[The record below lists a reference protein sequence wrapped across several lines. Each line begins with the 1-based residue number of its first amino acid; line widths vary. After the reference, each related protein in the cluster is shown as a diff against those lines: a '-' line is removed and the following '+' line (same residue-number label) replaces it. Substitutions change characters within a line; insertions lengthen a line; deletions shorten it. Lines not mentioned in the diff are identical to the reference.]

1 MACGACVGDAICVDG
16 TCRPCTVTCPAGA
29 TDCAAALETT
39 LAAGGTVYVCPG
51 TYEGT
56 ILIAQSVTV
65 IGAGQGADP
74 TRDTI
79 IKGESTRRALRIQGA
94 AVTTANL
101 RNLRVTGGN
110 GGISVDAGQIA
121 SLVDCTVT
129 GNTAT
134 GSGGFGAGII
144 ASGGSR
150 LSLEDCTIS
159 GNSASNDGG
168 GIRSYQGRV
177 TITNSII
184 TGNVTISS
192 GGGIDMTGGTLTLD
206 AASRVTGNRSRVEV
220 SDSGGGIHATGT
232 TVTLAS
238 SENVTG
244 NTPDNCG
251 GDPIALC
258 VD

>member
-1 MACGACVGDAICVDG
+1 M
-16 TCRPCTVTCPAGA
+16 
-29 TDCAAALETT
+29 
-39 LAAGGTVYVCPG
+39 AAGGTVYVCPG
-51 TYEGT
+51 EYAGN
-56 ILIAQSVTV
+56 LVIAQSVTV

-74 TRDTI
+74 TSNTVL
-79 IKGESTRRALRIQGA
+79 KGSGPGLGRTLRIEGP

-101 RNLRVTGGN
+101 RNLRVTGGD
-110 GGISVDAGQIA
+110 GGIFVRDGHIA
-121 SLVDCTVT
+121 SLADCTVT

-134 GSGGFGAGII
+134 GSGGFGAGIG
-144 ASGGSR
+144 ASTGSR
-150 LSLEDCTIS
+150 LSLASCTIS
-159 GNSASNDGG
+159 RNDASNDGG

-177 TITNSII
+177 TITNSTI

-192 GGGIDMTGGTLTLD
+192 GGGIDTTGGTLTLD

-220 SDSGGGIHATGT
+220 PDSGGGIHATGT

-258 VD
+258 AD